1 MAGEPIKQSDAFHSK
16 LNLSRSLRMAPLRFA
31 KILYTMMHNIQTYII
46 RTIQT
51 YRSDGKSR
59 LLLYVHTYSYTYRYR
74 QKLPKP
80 NTLALTF
87 SNMILSQSNGVVL
100 NSTHELYSC
109 KANCI
114 SGGSYFRITIA
125 LNYST
130 WLLVIQTGVWSQ
142 ILLLPL
148 LDLH

>member
-1 MAGEPIKQSDAFHSK
+1 M
-16 LNLSRSLRMAPLRFA
+16 NA
-31 KILYTMMHNIQTYII
+31 KN
-46 RTIQT
+46 
-51 YRSDGKSR
+51 
-59 LLLYVHTYSYTYRYR
+59 
-74 QKLPKP
+74 KP
-80 NTLALTF
+80 VVNHLTKVTKAEHPRAHF
-87 SNMILSQSNGVVL
+87 FNMILSQSNGVVL

>member
-1 MAGEPIKQSDAFHSK
+1 MAKVQMGGNPRIG
-16 LNLSRSLRMAPLRFA
+16 
-31 KILYTMMHNIQTYII
+31 
-46 RTIQT
+46 
-51 YRSDGKSR
+51 GK
-59 LLLYVHTYSYTYRYR
+59 
-74 QKLPKP
+74 KLPKP

-130 WLLVIQTGVWSQ
+130 
-142 ILLLPL
+142 
-148 LDLH
+148 